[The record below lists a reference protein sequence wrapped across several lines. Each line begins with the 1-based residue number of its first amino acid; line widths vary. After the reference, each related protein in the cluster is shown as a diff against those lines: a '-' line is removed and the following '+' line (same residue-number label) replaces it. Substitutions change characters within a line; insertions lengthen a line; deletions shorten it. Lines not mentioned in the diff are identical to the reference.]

1 MGFFFWRDLM
11 NITDTSDH
19 IRQQQAGQFRRP
31 GDGQGPFIRVNDQ
44 RLESAK
50 DQRTRSVFVN
60 NESVVSF
67 ERGIL
72 ESDFP
77 KIFDCDAGMKFNAE
91 RIRETEK
98 EEKPQEQYDKDGQS
112 QTVTKQENIVDQ
124 WA

>member
-1 MGFFFWRDLM
+1 M

-31 GDGQGPFIRVNDQ
+31 GDGREPFIRVNDQ
-44 RLESAK
+44 RLESAR
-50 DQRTRSVFVN
+50 DQKTRSVFVN

-67 ERGIL
+67 GRGIL
-72 ESDFP
+72 QSAFP
-77 KIFDCDAGMKFNAE
+77 KLFDSDAGMKFNAE

-98 EEKPQEQYDKDGQS
+98 EEKPQEQYDKDGQP
-112 QTVTKQENIVDQ
+112 QTVTSQKNIVDQ

>member
-1 MGFFFWRDLM
+1 M
-11 NITDTSDH
+11 NITDTFDH

-31 GDGQGPFIRVNDQ
+31 GDGQEPFIRVNDQ

-50 DQRTRSVFVN
+50 DQKTPSVFVN

-67 ERGIL
+67 EKGIL

-77 KIFDCDAGMKFNAE
+77 KIFDSDAGMKFNAE

-98 EEKPQEQYDKDGQS
+98 EEKHQERYDRQQ
-112 QTVTKQENIVDQ
+112 QTVTSQENIVDQ

>member
-1 MGFFFWRDLM
+1 M

-19 IRQQQAGQFRRP
+19 VRQQQAGQFRRP
-31 GDGQGPFIRVNDQ
+31 GDGQEPFIYVNDQ

-50 DQRTRSVFVN
+50 EQKTRSVFVN

-77 KIFDCDAGMKFNAE
+77 KIFDSDAGMKFNAE
-91 RIRETEK
+91 EIRETEK
-98 EEKPQEQYDKDGQS
+98 EEKRQEEYDKDGKP
-112 QTVTKQENIVDQ
+112 QTVTSQKNIVDQ

>member
-1 MGFFFWRDLM
+1 M
-11 NITDTSDH
+11 NTTDTSDH

-31 GDGQGPFIRVNDQ
+31 DDGQEPFVRVKDQ

-50 DQRTRSVFVN
+50 DQKTRSVFVN
-60 NESVVSF
+60 NESVISF

-77 KIFDCDAGMKFNAE
+77 KIFDSDAGMKFNAE
-91 RIRETEK
+91 KIRETEK
-98 EEKPQEQYDKDGQS
+98 EEKPQEQYDKDEQP
-112 QTVTKQENIVDQ
+112 QTVTSQENIVDQ